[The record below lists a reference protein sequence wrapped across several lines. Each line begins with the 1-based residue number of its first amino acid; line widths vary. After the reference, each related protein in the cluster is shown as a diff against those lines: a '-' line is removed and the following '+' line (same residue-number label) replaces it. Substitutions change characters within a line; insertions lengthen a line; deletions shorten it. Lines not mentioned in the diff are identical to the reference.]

1 MNYEAVIG
9 LEVHAQLLTDTK
21 IFCGC
26 KASSGD
32 EPNTNVCPVCL
43 GMPGALPVLSR
54 KALEFAVLAA
64 IALEC
69 KVNSRSIFARKN
81 YFYPDLPK
89 GYQISQFDEPLAVGG
104 RIEIELGNG
113 EKKTVRINRLHM
125 EEDAGKN
132 LHEGFE
138 DSGRFSYI
146 DMNRCGIPL
155 IEIVS
160 EPDIRTP
167 EEASLYLQEIRKILR
182 YIGVCD
188 GNMEEG
194 SLRCDANMSVR
205 PAGTLPLG
213 VKTEVK
219 NMNSFRSVRNAIA
232 FEIDRQI
239 KLLNDG
245 GRITQ
250 ETRLWNQAS
259 GATIAMRSK
268 EQSHDYRYF
277 PEPDLTP
284 VIIDDEMIQTITA
297 RISELPKDK
306 KERLVKDYQIPRYN
320 AQVLTESK
328 ALAGYFETAC
338 RHGGNPSGISN
349 WILSELLRELK
360 QNKTDIQ
367 DCPIKPEQISELV
380 VLIEKGTISGKMGKE
395 IFAAM
400 YKTGAAPSAIVEE
413 QGMVQVKDEGQI
425 EKIIDKVL
433 EENPDQV
440 KGWVDGREQL
450 FGFFVGQ
457 IMKASGGK
465 ANPGM
470 VNSLLKQKL
479 EGFKKI

>member
-26 KASSGD
+26 RASYGD

-54 KALEFAVLAA
+54 EALEFAILAA

-89 GYQISQFDEPLAVGG
+89 GYQISQFDEPLAVDG
-104 RIEIELGNG
+104 RLEIELENG

-132 LHEGFE
+132 LHEGFN
-138 DSGRFSYI
+138 DSARFSYI

-167 EEASLYLQEIRKILR
+167 EEASVYLQEIRKILR

-194 SLRCDANMSVR
+194 SLRCDANMSIR
-205 PAGTLPLG
+205 PVGTQPLG

-259 GATIAMRSK
+259 NKTIAMRSK

-284 VIIDDEMIQTITA
+284 VLIDSTVIETIKSRLPEM
-297 RISELPKDK
+297 PKEK
-306 KERLVKDYQIPRYN
+306 KDRFVKDYQIPRYN

-328 ALAGYFETAC
+328 ALADYFETAC
-338 RHGGNPSGISN
+338 KHGGNPAGISN

-360 QNKTDIQ
+360 QNKIEIE
-367 DCPIKPEQISELV
+367 DCPIKPEYISELV
-380 VLIEKGTISGKMGKE
+380 VLIEKGTISGKMGKDV
-395 IFAAM
+395 FARM
-400 YKTGAAPSAIVEE
+400 YNTCASPSAIVEE

-425 EKIIDKVL
+425 ADVINKVL

-440 KGWVDGREQL
+440 KAWVDGREQL

-457 IMKASGGK
+457 IMKASRGK

-479 EGFKKI
+479 EGYKKI

>member
-26 KASSGD
+26 RASYGD

-54 KALEFAVLAA
+54 KALEFAILAA

-69 KVNSRSIFARKN
+69 NVNSRSIFSRKN

-89 GYQISQFDEPLAVGG
+89 GYQISQFDEPLAVDG
-104 RIEIELGNG
+104 RIEIELENG
-113 EKKTVRINRLHM
+113 EKKTVLINRLHM

-132 LHEGFE
+132 LHEGFD
-138 DSGRFSYI
+138 DSGKFSYI

-167 EEASLYLQEIRKILR
+167 EEASVYLQEIRKILR

-194 SLRCDANMSVR
+194 SLRCDANMSIR
-205 PAGTLPLG
+205 PIGTQPLG

-239 KLLNDG
+239 KLLSDG

-259 GATIAMRSK
+259 NTTIAMRSK

-284 VIIDDEMIQTITA
+284 VLINSAMIQTIKS
-297 RISELPKDK
+297 RMPEMPRKKKD
-306 KERLVKDYQIPRYN
+306 RFVKDYQIPRYN

-338 RHGGNPSGISN
+338 KHGGNPSGISN

-360 QNKTDIQ
+360 QDKIEVE
-367 DCPIKPEQISELV
+367 DCPIRPEYISELV
-380 VLIEKGTISGKMGKE
+380 VLIEKGTISGKMGKDV
-395 IFAAM
+395 FARM
-400 YKTGAAPSAIVEE
+400 YNTGSSPSAIVEE
-413 QGMVQVKDEGQI
+413 QGMIQVKDEGQI
-425 EKIIDKVL
+425 ADVIDKIL
-433 EENPDQV
+433 QENPDQV
-440 KGWVDGREQL
+440 KAWVDGKEQL

-457 IMKASGGK
+457 IMKESRGK
-465 ANPGM
+465 ANPGI

-479 EGFKKI
+479 EGFKKS

>member
-26 KASSGD
+26 RASYGD

-54 KALEFAVLAA
+54 KALEFAILAA

-89 GYQISQFDEPLAVGG
+89 GYQISQFDEPLAVDG
-104 RIEIELGNG
+104 RLEIELENG

-132 LHEGFE
+132 LHEGFN
-138 DSGRFSYI
+138 DSARFSYI

-167 EEASLYLQEIRKILR
+167 EEASVYLQEIRKILR

-194 SLRCDANMSVR
+194 SLRCDANMSIR
-205 PAGTLPLG
+205 PVGTQPLG

-259 GATIAMRSK
+259 NKTIAMRSK

-284 VIIDDEMIQTITA
+284 VLIDNKMIQTITA
-297 RISELPKDK
+297 RIPELPGEKKD
-306 KERLVKDYQIPRYN
+306 RFVKDYQIPRYN

-338 RHGGNPSGISN
+338 KHGGNPSGISN

-360 QNKTDIQ
+360 QDKIEIE
-367 DCPIKPEQISELV
+367 DCLIKPEYVSELV
-380 VLIEKGTISGKMGKE
+380 VLIEKGTISGKMGKDV
-395 IFAAM
+395 FARM
-400 YKTGAAPSAIVEE
+400 YKTGAPPSAIVEE

-425 EKIIDKVL
+425 AGVIDKVL

-440 KGWVDGREQL
+440 KAWAGGKEQL

-479 EGFKKI
+479 EGYKKI

>member
-26 KASSGD
+26 RASSGD

-54 KALEFAVLAA
+54 KALDFAILAA
-64 IALEC
+64 SALEC
-69 KVNSRSIFARKN
+69 KINRQSIFARKN

-89 GYQISQFDEPLAVGG
+89 GYQISQFDEPLATGG
-104 RIEIELGNG
+104 KIEIELESG
-113 EKKTVRINRLHM
+113 EKKIIRITRLHM

-138 DSGRFSYI
+138 DSDRFSYI

-160 EPDIRTP
+160 EPDIHTP
-167 EEASLYLQEIRKILR
+167 EEASLYLQELRKILR

-205 PAGTLPLG
+205 PEGSKELG

-219 NMNSFRSVRNAIA
+219 NMNSFRSVRNAVS

-239 KLLNDG
+239 QLLNNG
-245 GRITQ
+245 GKIVQ

-259 GATIAMRSK
+259 GSTHAMRSK
-268 EQSHDYRYF
+268 EESHDYRYF

-284 VIIDDEMIQTITA
+284 VILDDAEIHSITGKMP
-297 RISELPKDK
+297 ELPKEK
-306 KERLVKDYQIPRYN
+306 KDRLVKDYGIPRYN

-328 ALAGYFETAC
+328 ALADYFETAC
-338 RHGGNPSGISN
+338 KHGGNPSTISN

-360 QNKTDIQ
+360 QDKQDIK
-367 DCPIKPEQISELV
+367 DCPVKPEHISELV
-380 VLIEKGTISGKMGKE
+380 LLIDKGTISGKIGKE
-395 IFAAM
+395 VFTIM
-400 YKTGAAPSAIVEE
+400 YETGSTPETIVREK
-413 QGMVQVKDEGQI
+413 GLIQVRDEGQI
-425 EKIIDKVL
+425 EEIVAKVL
-433 EENPDQV
+433 EKNPDQV
-440 KGWVDGREQL
+440 KAWIGGREQL

-457 IMKASGGK
+457 VMKESAGK
-465 ANPGM
+465 ADPGM
-470 VNSLLKQKL
+470 VNTLLRQKL
-479 EGFKKI
+479 ENLKKN